1 MSRRVP
7 AGDGARPLRVL
18 VLVLLGAAPLLFG
31 AVHEPVFIPLL
42 AGCAV
47 AGGVAHLRARR
58 AARDGR
64 AVPPLPGARLLLALH
79 ALVLLQVVP
88 LPPAVLKLASPGSFS
103 FYNDPLLVPLAAWR
117 PISVSPPDT
126 LRGLA
131 FLAGISL
138 LAVAVFREMGD
149 GPWRRRL
156 LLTVVGAGL
165 AITVVAFL
173 QAVSPEPR
181 KIYGLW
187 RPRWDW
193 AVFGPYVNRNHFA
206 GYLVMATPL
215 AIGFALEAFSRLRV
229 AWGTRRRGWLLLG
242 ESRGAAVP
250 RWAAA
255 AMVLVAGLLASRSR
269 GGVSAFALAALLMP
283 LASRERRRT
292 ALGVAFLVTI
302 GALWIGL
309 GGLLSA
315 FEARGVRGSR
325 LDLWRDML
333 PMVPRFPV
341 FGDGWNAFATAY
353 PWYQTVWKTDWIG
366 EAHNDY
372 LQALLD
378 GGAIGAVLVAGLLLV
393 VFRGALAR
401 APGSPL
407 DLALFAALLGLALH
421 GLVDFNGQIPA
432 NAATWVALAA
442 LGVVKPSRG
451 GAHSSLEAAGASP

>member
-1 MSRRVP
+1 MSRR
-7 AGDGARPLRVL
+7 ARAEGGARPLRVL
-18 VLVLLGAAPLLFG
+18 VLVLLGAAPLLCG
-31 AVHEPVFIPLL
+31 AVHEPVFVPLL
-42 AGCAV
+42 AGCAG
-47 AGGVAHLRARR
+47 AGLAAHLRTRR
-58 AARDGR
+58 AAREGR
-64 AVPPLPGARLLLALH
+64 VVPPFPGARLLLGLH
-79 ALVLLQVVP
+79 ALVLLQLVP
-88 LPPAVLKLASPGSFS
+88 LPPALLKVASPGSFS

-126 LRGLA
+126 WRGLA
-131 FLAGISL
+131 FLAGFSL
-138 LAVAVFREMGD
+138 LALAVFRELGE

-181 KIYGLW
+181 RIYGLW
-187 RPRWDW
+187 QPRWDW

-206 GYLVMATPL
+206 GYLVMAAPL
-215 AIGFALEAFSRLRV
+215 AIGFALEAVSRLRA
-229 AWGTRRRGWLLLG
+229 AWERRRRGWLLLG
-242 ESRGAAVP
+242 EKEGNAVA

-255 AMVLVAGLLASRSR
+255 AMVLVAGLLASQSR
-269 GGVSAFALAALLMP
+269 GGVSAFAAAVLLMP
-283 LASRERRRT
+283 AASRERRTT
-292 ALGVAFLVTI
+292 ALGVSLLVAL
-302 GALWIGL
+302 GVLWIGL
-309 GGLLSA
+309 GGVLSA
-315 FEARGVRGSR
+315 FVTRGVRASR

-372 LQALLD
+372 LQVLLD
-378 GGAIGAVLVAGLLLV
+378 GGVLGALLVAGLLFV

-401 APGSPL
+401 APRSPL
-407 DLALFAALLGLALH
+407 DLAVFGALLGLALH

-432 NAATWVALAA
+432 NAATWTALAA
-442 LGVVKPSRG
+442 LAVAGPARDP
-451 GAHSSLEAAGASP
+451 AHPVP